1 MIRYEQPIATIY
13 PLRDR
18 FTNTLEQS
26 AKWNEWKKEFNAVT
40 WSRERTY
47 RNTQAAPALFQLLAT
62 PQKSAPEW
70 HGPTFVVGEAK
81 GTVQQ
86 HVELTQLE
94 VRSRTQFS
102 AKLGGLL
109 HKSWRLTAYSTPL
122 EVPHIEARP
131 LTDNEHET
139 HAQFGGSSDL
149 QLVPDAQE
157 PTDYILGYDFDW
169 FIREGAEHAQRY
181 GLRTQ
186 MGMLALQDLRQTAE
200 QVLPDTLSNY

>member
-70 HGPTFVVGEAK
+70 HGPTFVVGEA
-81 GTVQQ
+81 
-86 HVELTQLE
+86 
-94 VRSRTQFS
+94 
-102 AKLGGLL
+102 
-109 HKSWRLTAYSTPL
+109 
-122 EVPHIEARP
+122 RP
-131 LTDNEHET
+131 LTEDEHET

-186 MGMLALQDLRQTAE
+186 MGMLALLDLRQTAE